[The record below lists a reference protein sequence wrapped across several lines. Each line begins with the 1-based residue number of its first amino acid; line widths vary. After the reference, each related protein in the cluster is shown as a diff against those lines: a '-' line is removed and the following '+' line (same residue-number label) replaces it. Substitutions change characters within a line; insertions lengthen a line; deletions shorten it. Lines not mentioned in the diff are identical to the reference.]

1 MYAMWPQ
8 PYSLYYIAH
17 TSCFTLLQFLGL
29 VMKGSYFQVDLPAY
43 MVPERRAYDSR
54 SAQQIFAAPILLFV
68 TVGLFL
74 VLYMHHSWGAVSMVL
89 AQSQV
94 ARHIMRSSML
104 ASWVV
109 LPWEMVQFFN
119 TIKSMAEDVQKKA
132 LYMLFQDVYTPQV
145 SAGYAQFGSFLAIL
159 LLEAPFL
166 CVFFLRKFTDLHNR
180 RQLSKTNCRLCYW
193 FMVLYDTLGGIA
205 GVAGIQTISVY
216 FFYTALYATVIPT
229 LAIAWCSFLLSIPV
243 FGLVCATVLAQIV
256 SSCCKTDLL
265 GRIIK
270 GLAFI
275 LLGII
280 CIIVNYNLL
289 LPLAGDKQASHETFR
304 HVLISVVSSVI
315 IAIYGYAVKRML
327 FSKKGVEGA
336 ERENQELEPLIK
348 TRVFH

>member
-1 MYAMWPQ
+1 
-8 PYSLYYIAH
+8 
-17 TSCFTLLQFLGL
+17 
-29 VMKGSYFQVDLPAY
+29 MKGSYFQVDFPTDTL
-43 MVPERRAYDSR
+43 PERRAYDSR
-54 SAQQIFAAPILLFV
+54 SAQLIPAAPILLFV
-68 TVGLFL
+68 TVELFL
-74 VLYMHHSWGAVSMVL
+74 VLYMHHSWGAVGTVL

-104 ASWVV
+104 ASWVM
-109 LPWEMVQFFN
+109 LLWAMVQFFN
-119 TIKSMAEDVQKKA
+119 NIKSMAEAVHKVA
-132 LYMLFQDVYTPQV
+132 LFMLFQDVYTPQV

-180 RQLSKTNCRLCYW
+180 RQLSKTNCHLCYW
-193 FMVLYDTLGGIA
+193 FTFLYDTLGGF
-205 GVAGIQTISVY
+205 GVVAAIQIISVY

-229 LAIAWCSFLLSIPV
+229 LAIAWCSILLSIPV

-265 GRIIK
+265 GRIII

-280 CIIVNYNLL
+280 CIIVNYHLL
-289 LPLAGDKQASHETFR
+289 LPLTEDRQASHETFR
-304 HVLISVVSSVI
+304 HVLTSVVSSVI
-315 IAIYGYAVKRML
+315 IAIYGYAVKRLL

-336 ERENQELEPLIK
+336 ERENQEFESLIK